1 VHMLKK
7 PWLPATLVGL
17 ALVLPACG
25 SAKPDTPAA
34 AAKGEAKNLPQFLSK
49 AFPVNKTI
57 SGQVQT
63 GEQTLSS
70 EHVSKPW
77 KLCASL
83 PNGSDPYWVGI
94 TYGLVTQAE
103 RRGATIQVLDAGG
116 YDKLPNQI
124 SQLEN
129 CKNSGADA
137 VLVGAISS
145 EGIAGPVREIHAAGT
160 PVIAVLNPVTGLP
173 VAAQT
178 APALEEQ
185 GRQIGEW
192 VRNDAKSAGGKVQAA
207 YFPGPAGA
215 DWTALQ
221 LKGFQDA
228 LKGSNV
234 DIVAVK
240 HGETNPSTQLS
251 LVENTLKAFPD
262 VKYIAGNAV
271 AADAAVGA
279 VAQAG
284 KAGGV
289 KIGAVYVTDAVSD
302 KVRSGKIAAVANDR
316 GVLIAALSVDLAID
330 ALEGKKIGAENIAPA
345 PFLMTR
351 ENAPSREEDPS
362 LAPVG
367 YKAKFS
373 N

>member
-1 VHMLKK
+1 MLKK

-17 ALVLPACG
+17 AVVLPACG
-25 SAKPDTPAA
+25 AAENDTSAT
-34 AAKGEAKNLPQFLSK
+34 AAKAGAAKDVPKFLSE

-57 SGQVQT
+57 GGKVEA

-70 EHVSKPW
+70 DPVSKPW

-94 TYGLVTQAE
+94 NYGLVTQAE
-103 RRGATIQVLDAGG
+103 RRGASIQVLDAGG

-145 EGIAGPVREIHAAGT
+145 EGIAGPVREIDSAGT
-160 PVIAVLNPVTGLP
+160 PVVAVLNPVTDLP
-173 VAAQT
+173 VVAQT

-192 VRNDAKSAGGKVQAA
+192 VREDAKDAGGTVQAA

-221 LKGFQDA
+221 LKGFEGA

-262 VKYIAGNAV
+262 VRYIAGNAV
-271 AADAAVGA
+271 AADTAVGA

-284 KAGGV
+284 KAEDI

-302 KVRSGKIAAVANDR
+302 KVRSGSIAAVANDR
-316 GVLIAALSVDLAID
+316 GVIIAALSVDLAID
-330 ALEGKKIGAENIAPA
+330 ALEGKEISAENIAPA

-373 N
+373 SN